1 MSIDGLV
8 AAYRIDTGEEV
19 RIPPHWLD
27 DPTLSKPFTTIP
39 PTGTSDTPDSDPDPT
54 DPDPTPGPDLD
65 TTTTRTS
72 RFGRS
77 STVQSDTETPAA
89 GAKE

>member
-27 DPTLSKPFTTIP
+27 DPTLGAAFQKDP
-39 PTGTSDTPDSDPDPT
+39 PPDPADT
-54 DPDPTPGPDLD
+54 TSPDPAPGPDLD

-72 RFGRS
+72 RFGR
-77 STVQSDTETPAA
+77 TTPVQSDTETPAA